1 MDDIE
6 RMRHLD
12 PAADAEPSAALT
24 ERVAAISA
32 APATAI
38 AAERRTPRWLMPV
51 AAAAAVAVALGGGY
65 VAGIRTG
72 GSLNTGQTVAQGGPV
87 VPVATGSAD
96 DPAAPVSL
104 GGASDSGAESLAAG
118 AAAQDSA
125 AFSSGAS
132 SRSVSPWHY
141 SNGRRFAVPTFGEA
155 ATRATVY
162 ALDGRTRYS
171 AEDAERMASAL
182 GVTGDAYQETPENGW
197 TVGTDD
203 WASTDPAF
211 HLYPSGGGEV
221 SYRSGAAD
229 PHSGCWA
236 SVAPQYGYDEGKDLS
251 EEQWQAIDAATQACV
266 AATPMPTEQEAR
278 DALST
283 FLAATGVDESLT
295 SVTVDVQEEAR
306 VISATAARVVDGN
319 TTVVTSQVTVS
330 EKGMLWAGGQSA
342 AVVSLGDYDIV
353 SPAEAAARL
362 NDPVFAPAYAVS
374 TASEVDVDQY
384 ATPATEPPA
393 VPAPGAKVPW
403 GITEFEISSARVGF
417 ALMTSVD
424 DERFL
429 APAYEFTDTEGN
441 VWSVLALAESEIDP
455 VGGGATSGW
464 WGLY

>member
-6 RMRHLD
+6 RMRNLD
-12 PAADAEPSAALT
+12 PAADAEPPASLR
-24 ERVAAISA
+24 ERVAEISA
-32 APATAI
+32 ADAPAV
-38 AAERRTPRWLMPV
+38 RRAPRWLTPV

-65 VAGIRTG
+65 LAGVRTG
-72 GSLNTGQTVAQGGPV
+72 SAEPAGLTVAQGGTV
-87 VPVATGSAD
+87 VPVATGSAA

-104 GGASDSGAESLAAG
+104 GGTSDSGAAALTAGGAQSES
-118 AAAQDSA
+118 SA
-125 AFSSGAS
+125 AFSAADS
-132 SRSVSPWHY
+132 SQRVSPWHY
-141 SNGRRFAVPTFGEA
+141 SNGRRFAVPTLGDA

-162 ALDGRTRYS
+162 ALDGRAQYS
-171 AEDAERMASAL
+171 AADAERMAAAL
-182 GVTGDAYQETPENGW
+182 GVAGTAYQETPENGW

-221 SYRSGAAD
+221 SYRSGAVD

-236 SVAPQYGYDEGKDLS
+236 SIAPQYGYAEGKDLS
-251 EEQWQAIDAATQACV
+251 EEQWQAIDTATQACV
-266 AATPMPTEQEAR
+266 AATPMPTEQQAR

-283 FLAATGVDESLT
+283 FLSATGVDESLT
-295 SVTVDVQEEAR
+295 SVTVDVQEDAR
-306 VISATAARVVDGN
+306 IISAVAARVVDGN
-319 TTVVTSQVTVS
+319 ATVVTSQVTVS
-330 EKGMLWAGGQSA
+330 EKGLLWANGQSA
-342 AVVSLGDYDIV
+342 PVVSLGEYDIV
-353 SPAEAAARL
+353 SPSEAAARL

-384 ATPATEPPA
+384 DPPATEPPA

-403 GITEFEISSARVGF
+403 GITEFEISSARLGF
-417 ALMTSVD
+417 ALMTSIH

-455 VGGGATSGW
+455 VGGGDGSGW